1 MRSLS
6 IMLAED
12 NARFAAA
19 VQRYLRNF
27 PGAEVVGQARDG
39 HEALALASALAPDLM
54 LLDIAMP
61 GLDGLEVAR
70 QMQSWPRAPLIVF
83 LYLNDNPAYRDEARR
98 LGAVAF
104 INKTD
109 FVDKLTP
116 VLTKLAAPV
125 HP

>member
-1 MRSLS
+1 MTALRIL
-6 IMLAED
+6 LADD
-12 NARFAAA
+12 NARFASA

-39 HEALALASALAPDLM
+39 HEALALAGELTPDLM

-70 QMQSWPRAPLIVF
+70 QMQLWTRAPLIVF
-83 LYLNDNPAYRDEARR
+83 LSLNDNPAYRDEARR

-116 VLTKLAAPV
+116 VLAKLATPA
-125 HP
+125 HL